1 MSSAESDTGSALPE
15 WVVDP
20 APTHDTGNVPASES
34 SDKIQLVD
42 QQTARVETDTG
53 RSGDL
58 NAAELLR
65 ERRTTTFL
73 AREDPLEFAQEYA
86 PMVASKDVSETA
98 SVSASISATE
108 DRDSPVR
115 QTQVQSPDA
124 VKSTADLPGLSGHNS
139 SQTVERHHRVAPPS
153 QPTGSDRRPPR
164 GSEGADMISSSPSD
178 KRRSR
183 TVPIDANVPPSRT
196 ADGTA
201 RPFTS
206 QPVRLSEPVQHAIP
220 SIPVS
225 VEPLRSIDDL
235 ELIRRAQLPPS
246 KGWRRILH
254 RFTFGSVNPG
264 QSPAEIEYDQLIRR
278 VRQPVRGNYK
288 IAVLS
293 MKGGVGKTTTTTGLG
308 STFAAHRGDRVIA
321 YDANPDFGTLAYR
334 IHRDSERTV
343 RDLLADKAVHSYS
356 DVRIYT
362 SQAKSRLEVLAS
374 ERDPSVSEAFNEHDY
389 TAALRIL
396 ECFYNIILTDCGTG
410 LMNSAMA
417 GALKEAD
424 ALVLVSSAAKDGAR
438 SAGATLEWLSRH
450 GFDDLVKRTVVVIN
464 ESRKGS
470 SALDVEQLK
479 SYFSERT
486 RAVQVVPY
494 DDHLAEGDTIDLD
507 LLGKPARRAF
517 VELAALLADDFPPN
531 IPRNTSQSGPTPGS
545 SWGRAGS

>member
-1 MSSAESDTGSALPE
+1 MSSAESDTGSALPK

-20 APTHDTGNVPASES
+20 SSTHDIGDDPARRSSEKPLAM
-34 SDKIQLVD
+34 DRQAP
-42 QQTARVETDTG
+42 QVETDSRR
-53 RSGDL
+53 RSDTTRPDL
-58 NAAELLR
+58 SR
-65 ERRTTTFL
+65 ETRTATFL
-73 AREDPLEFAQEYA
+73 AQENAPNIAHQYA
-86 PMVASKDVSETA
+86 PIVASEDVSETA
-98 SVSASISATE
+98 SASASSYATE
-108 DRDSPVR
+108 DGDSAVR
-115 QTQVQSPDA
+115 QAQAQTVGA
-124 VKSTADLPGLSGHNS
+124 AGSTADLTDPSGHRS
-139 SQTVERHHRVAPPS
+139 SQTVQSHHRLSTPS
-153 QPTGSDRRPPR
+153 LQSESDRTSPR
-164 GSEGADMISSSPSD
+164 RSESAAVISGSTSD
-178 KRRSR
+178 ERRSR
-183 TVPIDANVPPSRT
+183 TAQVDANVPPSRT
-196 ADGTA
+196 TGSTA
-201 RPFTS
+201 SPFTS
-206 QPVRLSEPVQHAIP
+206 QPIRFSEPGVQQAIP
-220 SIPVS
+220 AMPVS
-225 VEPLRSIDDL
+225 VEPPRSIDDI

-254 RFTFGSVNPG
+254 RLSCGSVNPG

-343 RDLLADKAVHSYS
+343 RDLLTDKAVHSYS

-507 LLGKPARRAF
+507 LLGKLARRAF

-531 IPRNTSQSGPTPGS
+531 IPRTTPQSGPTP
-545 SWGRAGS
+545 W